1 MASSKTKKEQVAFL
15 AEGMTAK
22 PNVILA
28 EYTGLKVNDLQE
40 LRKQLKEKGVEY
52 KVIKN
57 NLFFRAWKDLQKDG
71 ADEIKDL
78 LVGPLGVVLAG
89 DELPAAAKILKDYE
103 KKSKILK
110 IKGGF
115 FEGKVLNTKGIK
127 AMAGLPTKEEF
138 LGIIGRGINS
148 PTTKIAL
155 GMNEVMAR
163 LARAVQAVAEQ
174 SK

>member
-1 MASSKTKKEQVAFL
+1 MASSKTKKEQVAFFT
-15 AEGMTAK
+15 EGLTER

-28 EYTGLKVNDLQE
+28 GYAGLKVSDLQD
-40 LRKQLKEKGVEY
+40 LRNQLKEKGVEY

-57 NLFFRAWKDLQKDG
+57 NLFFRAWKDLEKDG
-71 ADEIKDL
+71 LEEIKDL

-103 KKSKILK
+103 KKTKTLE

-148 PTTKIAL
+148 PATKIAL

-163 LARAVQAVAEQ
+163 LARAVQAVGEQ